1 MYIHHD
7 AHSNIL
13 YLLQHPQLL
22 SDICHLLS
30 KVGTEETVELKGKC
44 FLILNIFFFLK
55 RSPGAPSGALGK
67 YRATKGM
74 QKVSVMATKEISAS
88 FFLPACQTSNKTHL
102 YHMRL
107 MPILKRKDS
116 FPQIPF
122 QINFPAKLIIINP
135 AVSRPP
141 ERSSSHKAKRM
152 GTKGSRPG

>member
-1 MYIHHD
+1 MVLPVYLHHD
-7 AHSNIL
+7 AHSSIL
-13 YLLQHPQLL
+13 CILQHPQLL

-30 KVGTEETVELKGKC
+30 KVGTEETVELKGKY
-44 FLILNIFFFLK
+44 FLILNIFFFQK
-55 RSPGAPSGALGK
+55 RSPGAPSGSLGK

-74 QKVSVMATKEISAS
+74 LKVSVLATEEISAS

-107 MPILKRKDS
+107 MPRLKRKDPF
-116 FPQIPF
+116 FPKIPF
-122 QINFPAKLIIINP
+122 QINFPAKLIIVNP

-152 GTKGSRPG
+152 GEK